1 MLRIEEVDISRLV
14 PYDKN
19 PRFIS
24 ERNLQKLMRSM
35 EEDKNYL
42 SNRPLLV
49 NHINGKYI
57 VYAGNQRL
65 FAAKRLGWDKL
76 PCIVES
82 LSEEVMKSRMLKD
95 NVNYGDWDF
104 EMLSEDFNIEKL
116 QEFSLSDDFIDEFE
130 KFFEEESG
138 KRSKYRN
145 KYMKEIEEKYGNEQV
160 VSSNASESNENSTDS
175 IPTLPPIMIQVNPE
189 EADRLVPI
197 NTHKTKNIIFPV
209 YWERYDYIASSIRE
223 IQEEINAPDWETVLN
238 YLIDVYKD
246 KILGLSKNN

>member
-14 PYDKN
+14 PYEKN

-49 NHINGKYI
+49 NHMNGEYI

-65 FAAKRLGWDKL
+65 FAAKRLGWEKL

-95 NVNYGDWDF
+95 NINYGDWDLYI
-104 EMLSEDFNIEKL
+104 LSEEFTTEDFEKY
-116 QEFSLSDDFIDEFE
+116 SLSDDFIEEFD
-130 KFFEEESG
+130 KFFEEENR
-138 KRSKYRN
+138 KRSKN
-145 KYMKEIEEKYGNEQV
+145 HGKYMKEFDEKYGKEENNGEQEGA
-160 VSSNASESNENSTDS
+160 SSQSS
-175 IPTLPPIMIQVNPE
+175 PTIQVSPE
-189 EADRLVPI
+189 EAERLAPV
-197 NTHKTKNIIFPV
+197 NTYKTKNIIFPV
-209 YWERYDYIASSIRE
+209 YWERYDYIAACISE
-223 IQEEINAPDWETVLN
+223 IQEEIHAPDWETVLN
-238 YLIDVYKD
+238 YLLD
-246 KILGLSKNN
+246 LHKNK